1 MGQSGSSTGTD
12 VKLFDWIKGAIFS
25 TKPASVRGA
34 AEPPARALERSKIS
48 EDLADLRAPPAR
60 QETAPAPKAEA
71 EDRPP
76 AESERP
82 GDAKPPEPV
91 AVAPP
96 AAPAEPQMRTAA
108 DAGVAPSQDEIER
121 RRGMVR
127 RYFNDYWSSVE
138 DKPASFAERLDG
150 AEGYINERVA
160 AEGEAWQLDPAT
172 RKQLGLPP
180 RKR

>member
-1 MGQSGSSTGTD
+1 M
-12 VKLFDWIKGAIFS
+12 
-25 TKPASVRGA
+25 
-34 AEPPARALERSKIS
+34 
-48 EDLADLRAPPAR
+48 APPAHPTEPQIR
-60 QETAPAPKAEA
+60 TG
-71 EDRPP
+71 
-76 AESERP
+76 
-82 GDAKPPEPV
+82 GDA
-91 AVAPP
+91 
-96 AAPAEPQMRTAA
+96 AA
-108 DAGVAPSQDEIER
+108 APSQDEIDR

-150 AEGYINERVA
+150 AEGYINERVV